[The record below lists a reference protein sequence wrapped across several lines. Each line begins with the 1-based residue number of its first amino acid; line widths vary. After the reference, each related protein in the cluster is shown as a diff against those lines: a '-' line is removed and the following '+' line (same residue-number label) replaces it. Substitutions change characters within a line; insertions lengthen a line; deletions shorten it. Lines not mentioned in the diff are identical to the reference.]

1 MNFRQVNLTLGQL
14 KKNFEHARTEY
25 NYSEMCSDEERF
37 WQWEM
42 YEAREQLDKFRQTK
56 ISEYEGRII

>member
-1 MNFRQVNLTLGQL
+1 MHFREMNKILKQL
-14 KKNFEHARTEY
+14 KYDENVASVRY
-25 NYSEMCSDEERF
+25 LLADMCSDEERF

-42 YEAREQLDKFRQTK
+42 YEAREQLGKFRQTK